1 MRQNI
6 SRIKDN
12 LKGLQQPMEKFLFPL
27 LLLLWPLAAVNQGV
41 NVMDSTY
48 SLGNYRYGDSVGV
61 MWHFATYLANC
72 LGELFDRTPF
82 GKTMLGMN
90 FLTGL
95 LVSVTALAVY
105 YVLKRMMPGWM
116 IFLGE
121 WIAISLCWCPTVI
134 LYNYLTYLLLTLA
147 CLFLFLAETSV
158 PRSPRW
164 FVLAGICLGL
174 NVMVRFSNAPQCL
187 LILAVWYY
195 AWITKQEASQCRKDT
210 LFCILGYILG
220 FGIPLLVILIRY
232 GAGVY
237 AEMIQSLFGMTSQ
250 ASDYTMAGM
259 LFSILD
265 TYVHTGRWMAI
276 MAAGTVMGT
285 LFLLMPIWRRY
296 EWAKRLLYVAGVYA
310 EMIQSLFGMTS
321 QASDY
326 TMAGMLFSILDTYVH
341 TGRWM
346 AIMAAGTVMGTL
358 FLLMPIWRRYEW
370 AKRLLYVAGIVLM
383 IRFFYGRGMFTVNYQ
398 DYWCMFQWGMCLVI
412 LAWAVCLAAM
422 GGVAAATV
430 DERFLAAMTLLL
442 LLITPIGSN
451 NYTFPLLNN
460 LFFIG
465 PFTLWMLRRFW
476 QHTRYRREHGAWHI
490 MAIAIL
496 VMVLVQGSLF
506 HVCFA
511 FRDGTD
517 GTKRS
522 EQVTGNTYLA
532 GMQTTPANAAAL
544 SGLSEATKQYGLT
557 GKKLL
562 TFGNV
567 PGLHVILGMEP
578 ALSNTWPDL
587 DSYPV
592 EQLREDLAALDA
604 EEVCPVIIIGKHDSA
619 MTLEEPDTPA
629 GQKAALLTA
638 YMEEGA
644 YSLVYEN
651 EEYALYMNPAVGA
664 R

>member
-296 EWAKRLLYVAGVYA
+296 EWAKR
-310 EMIQSLFGMTS
+310 I
-321 QASDY
+321 
-326 TMAGMLFSILDTYVH
+326 
-341 TGRWM
+341 
-346 AIMAAGTVMGTL
+346 
-358 FLLMPIWRRYEW
+358 
-370 AKRLLYVAGIVLM
+370 LYVAGIVLM

-532 GMQTTPANAAAL
+532 GMQTTAANAAAL

>member
-265 TYVHTGRWMAI
+265 TYV
-276 MAAGTVMGT
+276 
-285 LFLLMPIWRRY
+285 Y
-296 EWAKRLLYVAGVYA
+296 
-310 EMIQSLFGMTS
+310 
-321 QASDY
+321 
-326 TMAGMLFSILDTYVH
+326 

-430 DERFLAAMTLLL
+430 DERFLAAMILLL

>member
-1 MRQNI
+1 MQALVDDHIGEFAYAKFSSCSHSKLWLIEEAMRQNI
-6 SRIKDN
+6 FKIKEK

-27 LLLLWPLAAVNQGV
+27 LLLLWPLVAVDQGV

-48 SLGNYRYGDSVGV
+48 SLGNYRYADSVGV
-61 MWHFATYLANC
+61 MWRFATYLANC
-72 LGELFDRTPF
+72 VGELFDRTPF

-95 LVSVTALAVY
+95 LVSAAALAVY

-158 PRSPRW
+158 PRSSRW

-187 LILAVWYY
+187 LILAVWFY
-195 AWITKQEASQCRKDT
+195 AWITKEKASFCRKDT
-210 LFCILGYILG
+210 LLCILGYVLG
-220 FGIPLLVILIRY
+220 FGIPLVVILLRY

-259 LFSILD
+259 LFSIVD
-265 TYVHTGRWMAI
+265 TYLHTGRWMAI
-276 MAAGTVMGT
+276 MAAGVVMGT
-285 LFLLMPIWRRY
+285 LFLMMPIWRR
-296 EWAKRLLYVAGVYA
+296 
-310 EMIQSLFGMTS
+310 Q
-321 QASDY
+321 
-326 TMAGMLFSILDTYVH
+326 
-341 TGRWM
+341 
-346 AIMAAGTVMGTL
+346 
-358 FLLMPIWRRYEW
+358 EW
-370 AKRLLYVAGIVLM
+370 AKRLLYVAGILLM

-412 LAWAVCLAAM
+412 IAWVVCLAAIA
-422 GGVAAATV
+422 GAAGATA
-430 DERFLAAMTLLL
+430 DERFLAVMTLLL
-442 LLITPIGSN
+442 ILITPIGSN

-460 LFFIG
+460 LFFIA
-465 PFTLWMLRRFW
+465 PFTLWMLRRLW

-490 MAIAIL
+490 MALAIL
-496 VMVLVQGSLF
+496 GMVLVQGSLF
-506 HVCFA
+506 HVSFA

-517 GTKRS
+517 GTERS
-522 EQVTGNTYLA
+522 AQVTGNAYLA
-532 GMQTTPANAAAL
+532 GMKTTPDNAEAL
-544 SGLSEATKQYGLT
+544 SGLSGATEQYGLT

-562 TFGNV
+562 TYGNV

-592 EQLREDLAALDA
+592 AQLKEDLQALDEA
-604 EEVCPVIIIGKHDSA
+604 EICPVIIIGKRDSA
-619 MTLEEPDTPA
+619 QALEEPDTPA
-629 GQKAALLTA
+629 GQKAVLLTD

-651 EEYALYMNPAVGA
+651 EEFALYMNPAVGA

>member
-1 MRQNI
+1 MRQKI

-195 AWITKQEASQCRKDT
+195 AWIAKQKASQCRKDT
-210 LFCILGYILG
+210 LFCILGYVLG

-285 LFLLMPIWRRY
+285 LFLM
-296 EWAKRLLYVAGVYA
+296 
-310 EMIQSLFGMTS
+310 
-321 QASDY
+321 
-326 TMAGMLFSILDTYVH
+326 
-341 TGRWM
+341 
-346 AIMAAGTVMGTL
+346 
-358 FLLMPIWRRYEW
+358 MPIWRRYEW
-370 AKRLLYVAGIVLM
+370 AKRLLYVAGIALM

-476 QHTRYRREHGAWHI
+476 QHTRYRREHSAWHI
-490 MAIAIL
+490 MTIAIL
-496 VMVLVQGSLF
+496 VMVLVQGSVF

-522 EQVTGNTYLA
+522 EQVTGNAYLA

-592 EQLREDLAALDA
+592 EQLKEDLAALDA

-619 MTLEEPDTPA
+619 MTLEEPETPA

>member
-1 MRQNI
+1 MRQKI

-195 AWITKQEASQCRKDT
+195 AWIAKQKASQCRKDT
-210 LFCILGYILG
+210 LFCILGYVLG

-285 LFLLMPIWRRY
+285 LFLM
-296 EWAKRLLYVAGVYA
+296 
-310 EMIQSLFGMTS
+310 
-321 QASDY
+321 
-326 TMAGMLFSILDTYVH
+326 
-341 TGRWM
+341 
-346 AIMAAGTVMGTL
+346 
-358 FLLMPIWRRYEW
+358 MPIWRRYEW
-370 AKRLLYVAGIVLM
+370 AKRLLYVAGIALM

-465 PFTLWMLRRFW
+465 PFTLWMLRRSW
-476 QHTRYRREHGAWHI
+476 QHTRYRREHSAWHI
-490 MAIAIL
+490 MTIAIL
-496 VMVLVQGSLF
+496 VMVLVQGSVF

-522 EQVTGNTYLA
+522 EQVTGNAYLA

-592 EQLREDLAALDA
+592 EQLKEDLAALDA

>member
-1 MRQNI
+1 MFATEIFIEEAMRQNI
-6 SRIKDN
+6 FKIKEK

-27 LLLLWPLAAVNQGV
+27 LLLLWPLVAVDQGV

-48 SLGNYRYGDSVGV
+48 SLGNYRYADSVGV
-61 MWHFATYLANC
+61 MWRFATYLANC
-72 LGELFDRTPF
+72 VGELFDRTPF

-95 LVSVTALAVY
+95 LVSAAALAVY

-158 PRSPRW
+158 PRSSRW

-187 LILAVWYY
+187 LILAVWFY
-195 AWITKQEASQCRKDT
+195 AWITKEKASSCRKDI
-210 LFCILGYILG
+210 LLCILGYVLG
-220 FGIPLLVILIRY
+220 FGIPLVVILLRY

-259 LFSILD
+259 LFSIVD
-265 TYVHTGRWMAI
+265 TYLHTGRWMAI
-276 MAAGTVMGT
+276 MAAGVVMGT
-285 LFLLMPIWRRY
+285 LFLMMPIWRR
-296 EWAKRLLYVAGVYA
+296 
-310 EMIQSLFGMTS
+310 Q
-321 QASDY
+321 
-326 TMAGMLFSILDTYVH
+326 
-341 TGRWM
+341 
-346 AIMAAGTVMGTL
+346 
-358 FLLMPIWRRYEW
+358 EW
-370 AKRLLYVAGIVLM
+370 AKRLLYVAGILLM

-412 LAWAVCLAAM
+412 IAWLVCLAAIA
-422 GGVAAATV
+422 GAAGATS
-430 DERFLAAMTLLL
+430 DERFLAVMTLLL
-442 LLITPIGSN
+442 ILITPIGSN

-460 LFFIG
+460 LFFIA
-465 PFTLWMLRRFW
+465 PFTLWMLRRLW

-490 MAIAIL
+490 MALAIL
-496 VMVLVQGSLF
+496 GMVLVQGSLF
-506 HVCFA
+506 HVSFA

-517 GTKRS
+517 GTERS
-522 EQVTGNTYLA
+522 AQVTGNAYLA
-532 GMQTTPANAAAL
+532 GMKTTPDNAEAL
-544 SGLSEATKQYGLT
+544 SGLSGATEQYGLT

-562 TFGNV
+562 TYGNV

-592 EQLREDLAALDA
+592 AQLKEDLQALDEA
-604 EEVCPVIIIGKHDSA
+604 EICPVIIIGKRDSA
-619 MTLEEPDTPA
+619 QALEEPDTPA
-629 GQKAALLTA
+629 GQKAVLLTD

-651 EEYALYMNPAVGA
+651 EEFALYMNPAVGA

>member
-158 PRSPRW
+158 PRSPQW

-195 AWITKQEASQCRKDT
+195 AWIAKQEASQCRKDT
-210 LFCILGYILG
+210 LFCILGYVLG

-296 EWAKRLLYVAGVYA
+296 EWAKR
-310 EMIQSLFGMTS
+310 I
-321 QASDY
+321 
-326 TMAGMLFSILDTYVH
+326 
-341 TGRWM
+341 
-346 AIMAAGTVMGTL
+346 
-358 FLLMPIWRRYEW
+358 
-370 AKRLLYVAGIVLM
+370 LYVAGIVLM

-532 GMQTTPANAAAL
+532 GMQTTAANAAAL

-619 MTLEEPDTPA
+619 MTLEEPDTTA

>member
-1 MRQNI
+1 MVDDHIGEFAYAKFSSCSHSKLWLIEEAMRQNI
-6 SRIKDN
+6 FKIKEK

-27 LLLLWPLAAVNQGV
+27 LLLLWPLVAVDQGV

-48 SLGNYRYGDSVGV
+48 SLGNYRYADSVGV
-61 MWHFATYLANC
+61 MWRFATYLANC
-72 LGELFDRTPF
+72 VGELFDRTPF

-95 LVSVTALAVY
+95 LVSAAALAVY

-158 PRSPRW
+158 PRSSRW

-187 LILAVWYY
+187 LILAVWFY
-195 AWITKQEASQCRKDT
+195 AWITKEKASSCRKDT
-210 LFCILGYILG
+210 LLCILGYVLG
-220 FGIPLLVILIRY
+220 FGIPLVAILLRY

-250 ASDYTMAGM
+250 ASDYTMEGM
-259 LFSILD
+259 LFSIVD
-265 TYVHTGRWMAI
+265 TYLHTGRWMAI
-276 MAAGTVMGT
+276 MAAGVVMGT
-285 LFLLMPIWRRY
+285 LFLMMPIWRR
-296 EWAKRLLYVAGVYA
+296 
-310 EMIQSLFGMTS
+310 Q
-321 QASDY
+321 
-326 TMAGMLFSILDTYVH
+326 
-341 TGRWM
+341 
-346 AIMAAGTVMGTL
+346 
-358 FLLMPIWRRYEW
+358 EW
-370 AKRLLYVAGIVLM
+370 AKRLLYVAGILLM

-412 LAWAVCLAAM
+412 IAWVVCLAAIA
-422 GGVAAATV
+422 GAAGATA
-430 DERFLAAMTLLL
+430 DERFLAVMTLLL
-442 LLITPIGSN
+442 ILITPIGSN

-460 LFFIG
+460 LFFIA
-465 PFTLWMLRRFW
+465 PFTLWMLRRLW

-490 MAIAIL
+490 MALAIL
-496 VMVLVQGSLF
+496 GMVLVQGSLF
-506 HVCFA
+506 HVSFA

-517 GTKRS
+517 GTERS
-522 EQVTGNTYLA
+522 AQVTGNAYLA
-532 GMQTTPANAAAL
+532 GMKTTPDNAEAL
-544 SGLSEATKQYGLT
+544 SGLSGATEQYGLT

-562 TFGNV
+562 TYGNV

-592 EQLREDLAALDA
+592 AQLKEDLQALDEA
-604 EEVCPVIIIGKHDSA
+604 EICPVIIIGKRDSA
-619 MTLEEPDTPA
+619 QALEEPDTPA
-629 GQKAALLTA
+629 GQKAVLLTD

-651 EEYALYMNPAVGA
+651 EEFALYMNPAVGA

>member
-6 SRIKDN
+6 FKIKEK

-27 LLLLWPLAAVNQGV
+27 LLLLWPLVAVDQGV

-48 SLGNYRYGDSVGV
+48 SLGNYRYADSVGV
-61 MWHFATYLANC
+61 MWRFATYLANC
-72 LGELFDRTPF
+72 VGELFDRTPF

-95 LVSVTALAVY
+95 LVSAAALAVY

-158 PRSPRW
+158 PRSSRW

-187 LILAVWYY
+187 LILAVWFY
-195 AWITKQEASQCRKDT
+195 AWITKEKASSCRKDT
-210 LFCILGYILG
+210 LLCILGYVLG
-220 FGIPLLVILIRY
+220 FGIPLVVILLRY
-232 GAGVY
+232 GVGVY

-259 LFSILD
+259 LFSIVD
-265 TYVHTGRWMAI
+265 TYLHTGRWMAI
-276 MAAGTVMGT
+276 MAAGVVMGT
-285 LFLLMPIWRRY
+285 LFLMMPIWRR
-296 EWAKRLLYVAGVYA
+296 
-310 EMIQSLFGMTS
+310 Q
-321 QASDY
+321 
-326 TMAGMLFSILDTYVH
+326 
-341 TGRWM
+341 
-346 AIMAAGTVMGTL
+346 
-358 FLLMPIWRRYEW
+358 EW
-370 AKRLLYVAGIVLM
+370 AKRLLYVAGILLM

-412 LAWAVCLAAM
+412 IAWVVCLAAIA
-422 GGVAAATV
+422 GAAGATA
-430 DERFLAAMTLLL
+430 DERFLAVMTLLL
-442 LLITPIGSN
+442 ILITPIGSN

-460 LFFIG
+460 LFFIA
-465 PFTLWMLRRFW
+465 PFTLWMLRRLW

-490 MAIAIL
+490 MALAIL
-496 VMVLVQGSLF
+496 GMVLVQGSLF
-506 HVCFA
+506 HVSFA

-517 GTKRS
+517 GTERS
-522 EQVTGNTYLA
+522 AQVTGNAYLA
-532 GMQTTPANAAAL
+532 GMKTTPDNAEAL
-544 SGLSEATKQYGLT
+544 SGLSGATEQYGLT

-562 TFGNV
+562 TYGNV

-592 EQLREDLAALDA
+592 EQLKEDLQALD
-604 EEVCPVIIIGKHDSA
+604 EEEICPVIIIGKRDSA
-619 MTLEEPDTPA
+619 QALEEPDTPA
-629 GQKAALLTA
+629 GQKAVLLTD

-651 EEYALYMNPAVGA
+651 EEFALYMNPAVGA

>member
-265 TYVHTGRWMAI
+265 TY
-276 MAAGTVMGT
+276 
-285 LFLLMPIWRRY
+285 L
-296 EWAKRLLYVAGVYA
+296 
-310 EMIQSLFGMTS
+310 
-321 QASDY
+321 
-326 TMAGMLFSILDTYVH
+326 H

-430 DERFLAAMTLLL
+430 DERFLAAMILLL

>member
-210 LFCILGYILG
+210 LFCILGYVLG

-296 EWAKRLLYVAGVYA
+296 EWAKR
-310 EMIQSLFGMTS
+310 I
-321 QASDY
+321 
-326 TMAGMLFSILDTYVH
+326 
-341 TGRWM
+341 
-346 AIMAAGTVMGTL
+346 
-358 FLLMPIWRRYEW
+358 
-370 AKRLLYVAGIVLM
+370 LYVAGIVLM

-532 GMQTTPANAAAL
+532 GMQTTAANAAAL

>member
-187 LILAVWYY
+187 LILTVWYY
-195 AWITKQEASQCRKDT
+195 AWIAKQEASQCRKDT
-210 LFCILGYILG
+210 LFCILGYVLG

-296 EWAKRLLYVAGVYA
+296 EWAKR
-310 EMIQSLFGMTS
+310 I
-321 QASDY
+321 
-326 TMAGMLFSILDTYVH
+326 
-341 TGRWM
+341 
-346 AIMAAGTVMGTL
+346 
-358 FLLMPIWRRYEW
+358 
-370 AKRLLYVAGIVLM
+370 LYVAGIVLM

-532 GMQTTPANAAAL
+532 GMQTTAANAAAL

>member
-1 MRQNI
+1 MRQKI

-195 AWITKQEASQCRKDT
+195 AWIAKQKASQCRKDT
-210 LFCILGYILG
+210 LFCILGYVLG

-285 LFLLMPIWRRY
+285 LFLM
-296 EWAKRLLYVAGVYA
+296 
-310 EMIQSLFGMTS
+310 
-321 QASDY
+321 
-326 TMAGMLFSILDTYVH
+326 
-341 TGRWM
+341 
-346 AIMAAGTVMGTL
+346 
-358 FLLMPIWRRYEW
+358 MPIWRRYEW
-370 AKRLLYVAGIVLM
+370 AKRLLYVAGIALM

-412 LAWAVCLAAM
+412 LACAVCLAAM

-430 DERFLAAMTLLL
+430 DERFLGAMTLLL

-476 QHTRYRREHGAWHI
+476 QHTRYRREHSAWHI
-490 MAIAIL
+490 MTIAIL
-496 VMVLVQGSLF
+496 VMVLVQGSVF

-522 EQVTGNTYLA
+522 EQVTGNAYLA

-592 EQLREDLAALDA
+592 EQLKEDLAALDA